1 MSALGGGGDG
11 GGAEEVREMIVMMTI
26 LIMMIM
32 TIMIIMI
39 IMMMSVYPGR
49 RRGRWWG
56 SSRELQSVDNHG
68 ESHSREM
75 WSLFNLDDA
84 KSLRVS
90 DLVQGVTSVC
100 QLDNQEFFDFYPAVR

>member
-1 MSALGGGGDG
+1 MRVSALGGGGDG
-11 GGAEEVREMIVMMTI
+11 GGAEEVREIIVMMTI
-26 LIMMIM
+26 LIMM
-32 TIMIIMI
+32 IMIIMI
-39 IMMMSVYPGR
+39 IMMMSVYPG